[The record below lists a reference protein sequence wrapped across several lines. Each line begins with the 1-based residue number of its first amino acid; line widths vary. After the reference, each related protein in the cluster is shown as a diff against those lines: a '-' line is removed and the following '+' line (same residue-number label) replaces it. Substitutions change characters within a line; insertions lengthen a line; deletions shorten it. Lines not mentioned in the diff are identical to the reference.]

1 MRPVKMPHNANG
13 DFQMNAGNQAYAN
26 PAGIHS
32 THPTPMQ
39 HTRTHTHNSTQ
50 SSARPCAAAPCALQR
65 CAGVPPACR
74 APQLRGGRGP
84 WTAHAPRC
92 PARRSDQ
99 RPSAHTQATEGESRG
114 LGGEGG
120 VSTHH
125 QCATAVRGSVEGGT
139 GWARNETSHKR
150 CKQPAV
156 PRRPGC
162 EGWTGQPHTHCLGR
176 AHARP

>member
-65 CAGVPPACR
+65 CEGAPPACR
-74 APQLRGGRGP
+74 ALQLRGGRGP

-92 PARRSDQ
+92 PAPRSGQ
-99 RPSAHTQATEGESRG
+99 RPSAHTQATAGQSRG
-114 LGGEGG
+114 LGGEAG
-120 VSTHH
+120 VSTRH
-125 QCATAVRGSVEGGT
+125 QCAAAIKGRVEGELVVGEK
-139 GWARNETSHKR
+139 RNVPHTNLHLDG
-150 CKQPAV
+150 KQPAM
-156 PRRPGC
+156 PRC
-162 EGWTGQPHTHCLGR
+162 EGWDWATTHALPR
-176 AHARP
+176 